1 MKLRNKKTGEIGEP
15 RIQYQ
20 EIYIDT
26 ENHMT
31 YCYKSLQG
39 VFEEWE
45 DYNEPK
51 KYWCID
57 WTGGVNHLTVLDGID
72 EYEKAKKEIG
82 NYFEAREEA
91 EKAVEKLK
99 AWKRLRDS
107 GFRFNGWNWETQCIE
122 FDFNNSDITEGQV
135 EEANDDLDIL
145 FSEVKNEN

>member
-135 EEANDDLDIL
+135 EELYSWIMMAPL
-145 FSEVKNEN
+145 FPNLL